1 MPRKLVESFANAFRG
16 LRFSYRSQRN
26 LSVHTA
32 AAVSALVLGILLRIS
47 LAEMALIVLLIANV
61 IVLELLNTAIEEIV
75 NMLTLS
81 RKMRAMVAKDVS
93 AAAVLVAAAASVVIG
108 CLIFVPRIVNLLIG
122 GQWAI

>member
-1 MPRKLVESFANAFRG
+1 MSRKLAESFANALRG

-26 LSVHTA
+26 LSIHTIA
-32 AAVSALVLGILLRIS
+32 ASAAVVLGLLLRIS
-47 LAEMALIVLLIANV
+47 FAEMALIILLIANV

-93 AAAVLVAAAASVVIG
+93 AAAVLVAAASSVMIG
-108 CLIFVPRIVNLLIG
+108 GLIFVPRIINLLTWRING
-122 GQWAI
+122 

>member
-1 MPRKLVESFANAFRG
+1 MPRKFAESLSNALRG

-26 LSVHTA
+26 MTLHTA
-32 AAVSALVLGILLRIS
+32 AAAAAVILGLLLRIS
-47 LAEMALIVLLIANV
+47 FSEMALIILLIASV

-93 AAAVLVAAAASVVIG
+93 AAAVLVAAISAVVIG
-108 CLIFVPRIVNLLIG
+108 GLIFVPRIINLFIYG
-122 GQWAI
+122 G